1 LGVGLYLVPLG
12 MVANPALIELSTNP
26 LAAIMVFLKM
36 ALSLSLISYGII
48 AVRTFIFRISL
59 IIGGAV
65 ILLI

>member
-1 LGVGLYLVPLG
+1 
-12 MVANPALIELSTNP
+12 LIELSTNP

-59 IIGGAV
+59 ILGGAV